1 MSDTE
6 KDLAVH
12 IAVCD
17 ERYKNIAD
25 MLKEGD
31 RRMTKIEYLI
41 YAVMALVMF
50 GPGCCGAV
58 FPQVLW
64 NLIMAKNWIQ
74 NAIKK
79 PGALKKELGVP
90 AGKTIPAKKLAAAA
104 KKPGKEG
111 QRARLAETLKGF
123 KK

>member
-12 IAVCD
+12 VAVCD

-41 YAVMALVMF
+41 YAVMVMVMF
-50 GPGCCGAV
+50 GPGVAAQ
-58 FPQVLW
+58 FFH
-64 NLIMAKNWIQ
+64 KFF
-74 NAIKK
+74 
-79 PGALKKELGVP
+79 GV
-90 AGKTIPAKKLAAAA
+90 
-104 KKPGKEG
+104 
-111 QRARLAETLKGF
+111 
-123 KK
+123 

>member
-12 IAVCD
+12 VAVCD

-41 YAVMALVMF
+41 YAVMAMVMF
-50 GPGCCGAV
+50 GPGVAAQFFHKV
-58 FPQVLW
+58 FG
-64 NLIMAKNWIQ
+64 I
-74 NAIKK
+74 
-79 PGALKKELGVP
+79 
-90 AGKTIPAKKLAAAA
+90 
-104 KKPGKEG
+104 
-111 QRARLAETLKGF
+111 
-123 KK
+123 

>member
-12 IAVCD
+12 VAVCD

-50 GPGCCGAV
+50 GPGV
-58 FPQVLW
+58 
-64 NLIMAKNWIQ
+64 
-74 NAIKK
+74 
-79 PGALKKELGVP
+79 
-90 AGKTIPAKKLAAAA
+90 AAQFFH
-104 KKPGKEG
+104 KIFGI
-111 QRARLAETLKGF
+111 
-123 KK
+123 